1 MDFIQMEGAQKNSV
15 VRWETV
21 VKVERDLFREEWAVE
36 PLLIMPLVVLEEEL
50 VLMELAA
57 VEEREEEEAILEEAV
72 EITKLIPVGVEVD
85 PSTLE
90 GISTTS
96 VAIEHLDMV
105 K

>member
-1 MDFIQMEGAQKNSV
+1 MDFIQMEGAQKNSA

-21 VKVERDLFREEWAVE
+21 VKVERDLFREEWVVE

-50 VLMELAA
+50 VLMDMPA

-72 EITKLIPVGVEVD
+72 EIMKVIPVGVEVD
-85 PSTLE
+85 PTTLE